1 MTTRPAAG
9 STSGTSAATKGTS
22 ASRPSGVRIVNRSC
36 AAPCTTATA
45 GWGRATIARMQ
56 RLAASSTSA
65 GVPAE
70 VDAAADAPAPSQP
83 APPQSAT
90 SEPAPAEAEAEGE
103 APADAVA
110 PEQTPVASR
119 EDIRAEIF
127 NDKINAAADAYLAE
141 LRADAMVRQP

>member
-1 MTTRPAAG
+1 MLSPANG
-9 STSGTSAATKGTS
+9 
-22 ASRPSGVRIVNRSC
+22 
-36 AAPCTTATA
+36 AP
-45 GWGRATIARMQ
+45 IADQ
-56 RLAASSTSA
+56 PSA

-83 APPQSAT
+83 AP
-90 SEPAPAEAEAEGE
+90 AEAEADPAAE
-103 APADAVA
+103 APAEAVA